1 MNHGLPGKIGW
12 VALPSYVEYQS
23 SDKRNRNPN
32 WTDSEITRFLTI
44 LMEEP
49 VLNDLNAQR
58 NKQVFCYVSRKMAG
72 EGSEKTWDQCRVKL
86 KNLKSQWRY
95 VKDRLPGI
103 EEADLD
109 NEDAVRQLMHECQAR
124 GVSPSCIKH
133 LRLLKQFL
141 LSLAAVRKG
150 ISPPKYKS
158 EVNFGQMEAEHRM
171 QTGVGQRL
179 LQMQKE
185 DEQQMKLEYHAD
197 ESLNEEDNYDEVDA
211 RLVVEAGISPP
222 VSPESRVSSMA
233 ILGNESNCEDSD
245 QIIIEGENPLG
256 PKIVETKSGQSLRV
270 MSPNDIND
278 ISGKK
283 RPAEAENSS
292 ESGPP
297 SKRMIL
303 SCSEKDS
310 LDSRADNPS
319 SQVHSSSEVPTSD
332 ILQKFQREMMDKFL
346 QFQRESEV
354 RFLAWEQERWR
365 MEQNLLDRWR
375 NEQRNHEKEMF
386 SMFCGLLSQCSQTIL
401 NTRNESS

>member
-1 MNHGLPGKIGW
+1 MNHGIPGKIGW

-141 LSLAAVRKG
+141 VSLAAVRKG
-150 ISPPKYKS
+150 ISPPRYKT
-158 EVNFGQMEAEHRM
+158 EVNFGQMEAEQRM
-171 QTGVGQRL
+171 QSRL
-179 LQMQKE
+179 FQQQGE
-185 DEQQMKLEYHAD
+185 DERQMKLEYQGN
-197 ESLNEEDNYDEVDA
+197 ESFNDDDNYDEADA

-222 VSPESRVSSMA
+222 VSPESGVNNSVA
-233 ILGNESNCEDSD
+233 ILGHESNCEDED
-245 QIIIEGENPLG
+245 QIVIEGENPLG
-256 PKIVETKSGQSLRV
+256 PKITETKPSQSLRV
-270 MSPNDIND
+270 MSPNDINY
-278 ISGKK
+278 ISNKK
-283 RPAEAENSS
+283 RPSDTDMGQ
-292 ESGPP
+292 ESGTA
-297 SKRMIL
+297 SKRMSL
-303 SCSEKDS
+303 KASEQDNLEIRTES
-310 LDSRADNPS
+310 LS
-319 SQVHSSSEVPTSD
+319 SQVPSSREMSTPD

-375 NEQRNHEKEMF
+375 SEQRNHEKEMF

-401 NTRNESS
+401 DNTKGSN